1 MELPKEIQPTS
12 KEKIKLPARWFVE
25 IQKANP
31 VLSRGLERQLETPMA
46 TRRF

>member
-1 MELPKEIQPTS
+1 MELPKELQPIS

-31 VLSRGLERQLETPMA
+31 VFKQWTGETVGD
-46 TRRF
+46 T